1 MKSFSGCG
9 AWRRPMLGDS
19 VLAVRYHLVPSSRA
33 VAPLCANRWVCGG
46 PVLRGSACGAKLA
59 AFEPRALSIDT
70 FDSLAGCLVFR
81 LGGSL
86 DRRHT

>member
-46 PVLRGSACGAKLA
+46 PVLRGSACDAKLA
-59 AFEPRALSIDT
+59 T
-70 FDSLAGCLVFR
+70 F
-81 LGGSL
+81 
-86 DRRHT
+86 